1 MKKLIVNK
9 KYNEKKLINFLLGE
23 FPNLKSSTVYKA
35 LRKKDIIV
43 NSKRIHDNIIVYTG
57 DVVTVYITDEQ
68 LYGNFSL
75 CIIYEDDNILIINK
89 PSGIPVTNATNGEL
103 TQTQLVQNYC
113 KTAMPCHRLDR
124 NTSGLV
130 IFAKNKLALDIMFEK
145 FKTREIDKYY
155 ICIVNGILN
164 KKQATLNSFL
174 FKDNKKSQVYISD
187 TQEKGYQKIITKY
200 SVIAENKTQNISL
213 LEVKLETGRT
223 HQIRAHLAHIGHHI
237 LGDGKTGINDIN
249 KKFNAKTQYL
259 MSYKIRFNFIT
270 DAGILNYLNGKEFSI
285 SSQKY
290 LNIIK

>member
-1 MKKLIVNK
+1 MKKIVVNK
-9 KYNEKKLINFLLGE
+9 KYNNKKLINCLLGE
-23 FPNLKSSTVYKA
+23 FPNLKTNTIYKA
-35 LRKKDIIV
+35 LRKKDIII
-43 NSKRIHDNIIVYTG
+43 NEKRINDNVIVRTG
-57 DVVTVYITDEQ
+57 DLVTIYITDEQ

-75 CIIYEDDNILIINK
+75 DIIYEDANILIINK

-130 IFAKNKLALDIMFEK
+130 IFSKNKLALDIMFEK

-200 SVIAENKTQNISL
+200 SVIAENKAQNISL

-223 HQIRAHLAHIGHHI
+223 HQIRAHLAHIGHPI
-237 LGDGKTGINDIN
+237 IGDGKYGINDIN

-259 MSYKIRFNFIT
+259 MSYNIKFNFKT

-285 SSQKY
+285 STQKY
-290 LNIIK
+290 LDIIK

>member
-1 MKKLIVNK
+1 MKKIVVNK
-9 KYNEKKLINFLLGE
+9 KYNNKKLINCLLGE
-23 FPNLKSSTVYKA
+23 FPNLKTNTIYKA
-35 LRKKDIIV
+35 LRKKDIII
-43 NSKRIHDNIIVYTG
+43 NEKRINDNVIVRTG
-57 DVVTVYITDEQ
+57 DLVTIYITDEQ

-75 CIIYEDDNILIINK
+75 DIIYEDANILIINK

-130 IFAKNKLALDIMFEK
+130 IFSKNKLALDIMFEK

-200 SVIAENKTQNISL
+200 SVIAENKAQNISL

-223 HQIRAHLAHIGHHI
+223 HQIRAHLAHIGHPI
-237 LGDGKTGINDIN
+237 IGDGKYGINDIN

-259 MSYKIRFNFIT
+259 MSYKIKFNFKT

-285 SSQKY
+285 SNQKY
-290 LNIIK
+290 LDIIK